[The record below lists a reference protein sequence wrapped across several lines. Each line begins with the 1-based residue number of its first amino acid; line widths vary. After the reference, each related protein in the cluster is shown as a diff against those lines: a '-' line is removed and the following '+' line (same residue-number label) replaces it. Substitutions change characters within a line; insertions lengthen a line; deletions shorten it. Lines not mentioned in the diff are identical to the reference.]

1 MREHQVSSKR
11 FVESTSTSTLL
22 CNELFV
28 YLFLFS
34 LYARTCHTTRDTRH
48 VEQSVRVEGT
58 EVTSREDKLQKS
70 AHFNFSYA
78 AVASFSCVAFNIE
91 DALLLEVLSG
101 LCAGAFVLRAFVRI
115 FVAHLQTG
123 CTIMSEL

>member
-1 MREHQVSSKR
+1 M
-11 FVESTSTSTLL
+11 
-22 CNELFV
+22 
-28 YLFLFS
+28 
-34 LYARTCHTTRDTRH
+34 
-48 VEQSVRVEGT
+48 RVEGT
-58 EVTSREDKLQKS
+58 EVISREDKLQKS

-78 AVASFSCVAFNIE
+78 AVSSFSCVAFNIE